1 MVVALR
7 YLQSTG
13 LVPHHGHD
21 AMESRH
27 ARHWRAFVH
36 ELLYPDADAAF
47 VYDGACFLGSSGA
60 VEYAE
65 GCFLA
70 SPGSS
75 SDLAQFPALFEQL
88 ARRAVLA
95 ERDQYAGNTA
105 ETEDEVSLAP
115 TLRVGAQTFRVVSA
129 TLSSACAVT
138 KGRARGLVVE
148 KLPFGVLAVA
158 FQLPTTLDHVFP
170 RVDRACNAL
179 RR

>member
-1 MVVALR
+1 
-7 YLQSTG
+7 
-13 LVPHHGHD
+13 
-21 AMESRH
+21 MESRH

-36 ELLYPDADAAF
+36 ELLYPDGNATL

-65 GCFLA
+65 GCFLP

-75 SDLAQFPALFEQL
+75 SDLARDLAQFPRLFEQL

-95 ERDQYAGNTA
+95 ERDQYVDRTVVTA
-105 ETEDEVSLAP
+105 DEASPAP
-115 TLRVGAQTFRVVSA
+115 ALCVGAQSFRVVRA
-129 TLSSACAVT
+129 TLSSTCAVT
-138 KGRARGLVVE
+138 KGCARGLVAE
-148 KLPFGVLAVA
+148 KLPFGVLVVA
-158 FQLPTTLDHVFP
+158 FQLPLTLERVFQ